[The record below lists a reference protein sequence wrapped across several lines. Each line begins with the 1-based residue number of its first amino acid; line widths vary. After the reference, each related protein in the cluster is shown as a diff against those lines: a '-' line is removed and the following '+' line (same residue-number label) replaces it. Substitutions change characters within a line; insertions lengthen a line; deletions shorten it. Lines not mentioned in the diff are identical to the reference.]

1 MSKSGWK
8 DSSETREKKSRGQR
22 RRRERDRQRRE
33 LGLPALEAFAAGGPL
48 HPELVND
55 LREAQAEAHSAALAL
70 GAEEDALSPQQVA
83 LLRSFSR
90 LGIIER
96 GLLRLW
102 IKSEDPDLA
111 PKLTTVIR
119 ERRGLLQ
126 TLGLHRF
133 ERQLDVT
140 RGITVEWSSEE
151 DGSAAKPRPGGDAGA
166 ASPSAPASPPN
177 LSGDDS

>member
-1 MSKSGWK
+1 
-8 DSSETREKKSRGQR
+8 
-22 RRRERDRQRRE
+22 
-33 LGLPALEAFAAGGPL
+33 LEAFAAGGPL

-126 TLGLHRF
+126 ALGLHRF
-133 ERQLDVT
+133 ERLLDTT
-140 RGITVEWSSEE
+140 RGIDVQWRTE
-151 DGSAAKPRPGGDAGA
+151 DASAATRPGGDAGA
-166 ASPSAPASPPN
+166 VSPSSPASPPN